1 MWRNLSRAP
10 LGWQL
15 TNAHTISTSAWQLR
29 VENDPALVSPILD
42 MPLPRYIGIR
52 MQAENTADG
61 SAQLFV
67 TDQINQFN
75 ETHALRW
82 ELKPGMHEYIID
94 LQQLTPPP
102 TRLVQLRL
110 DPVAEGAN
118 GTVTIAGIW
127 VP

>member
-1 MWRNLSRAP
+1 
-10 LGWQL
+10 
-15 TNAHTISTSAWQLR
+15 

-42 MPLPRYIGIR
+42 MPLPRYIGIH